1 MARPVFSSNP
11 SFGLLEQ
18 TVSTPLQSPLLPEI
32 HLPPDKPLPPTP
44 RRPSSA
50 YTALPDEPEPHYYE
64 RTRFDQYFSNETLQP
79 KVYSA
84 SAVGVRDPIPIR
96 PKLLRDVQGHG
107 ASEPIV
113 EKRRAEQSLYGD
125 TRELASPWAAKEHAE
140 YYESVLHSRSSNLP
154 SITPD
159 PFFPD
164 HGDPSST
171 LSPRITDVVD
181 HSLLPSPLRF
191 SDATYDEPTSYF
203 SSDSSSD
210 GGSCKS
216 GIRGSM
222 KSYAKKKLS
231 KRKDTLDA
239 AETTRLT
246 SPQKPKSR
254 LGSTVS
260 QQRASKQRGVED
272 MYDTLNSLSLSPGR
286 PKTPAMEFEK
296 IHIARERRSPAI
308 PLTQYQMIGAKA
320 FEDTASTK
328 SSKSSFLLSRSSK
341 ESKRRP
347 DTPTRTKKT
356 SNEYAGKYFALPED
370 TSPKRLP
377 LSKKLAAA
385 FSSGT
390 TQLESAMGLNTN
402 RVKRSRSDKKRAEL
416 KKKITIV
423 GLGDGQ
429 LAGGG
434 RWM

>member
-1 MARPVFSSNP
+1 MARPIFSSNP

-18 TVSTPLQSPLLPEI
+18 SVATPLQSPLLPEI

-50 YTALPDEPEPHYYE
+50 YTALPDEPEPHFYE
-64 RTRFDQYFSNETLQP
+64 RSIVDQYFANETLQP
-79 KVYSA
+79 KVYKA
-84 SAVGVRDPIPIR
+84 NAVGIIDPIPIR
-96 PKLLRDVQGHG
+96 PKLLRDTQGHG

-113 EKRRAEQSLYGD
+113 ERRRAEQNLYGE
-125 TRELASPWAAKEHAE
+125 TGELAQPWAAKQHAE
-140 YYESVLHSRSSNLP
+140 NYESVLHSRSSNLP
-154 SITPD
+154 SIAPD
-159 PFFPD
+159 PFFSD
-164 HGDPSST
+164 HGHPSSA

-181 HSLLPSPLRF
+181 QSLLPSPLRF
-191 SDATYDEPTSYF
+191 SDVTYNEPTSYF

-210 GGSCKS
+210 EGSYQS

-231 KRKDTLDA
+231 KRNATPEAGEKTH
-239 AETTRLT
+239 LT

-254 LGSTVS
+254 LGSTTS
-260 QQRASKQRGVED
+260 QRRASIQHGIED
-272 MYDTLNSLSLSPGR
+272 MYDTLTGLSLSPGR
-286 PKTPAMEFEK
+286 PKTPAMESEK
-296 IHIARERRSPAI
+296 NRISRERRSPAI
-308 PLTQYQMIGAKA
+308 PLTPYQMIGVKA
-320 FEDTASTK
+320 FEDSASIK

-347 DTPTRTKKT
+347 DTPTRSKK
-356 SNEYAGKYFALPED
+356 SIENAGKYFALPED
-370 TSPKRLP
+370 TSPKRRP
-377 LSKKLAAA
+377 FSKKLAAA

-390 TQLESAMGLNTN
+390 TQLESAMGLDTN
-402 RVKRSRSDKKRAEL
+402 RVKRSKSEKKRAEL

>member
-1 MARPVFSSNP
+1 MARPIFSSNP
-11 SFGLLEQ
+11 SFGFLEQ
-18 TVSTPLQSPLLPEI
+18 TVSTPLASPLLPEV

-64 RTRFDQYFSNETLQP
+64 RNAVDQYFANETLQP
-79 KVYSA
+79 KVYRA
-84 SAVGVRDPIPIR
+84 TAVGIPDPLPIR
-96 PKLLRDVQGHG
+96 PKLLRDTQGRG
-107 ASEPIV
+107 ASEPII
-113 EKRRAEQSLYGD
+113 ERRRAEQNLYGN
-125 TRELASPWAAKEHAE
+125 TGGLAHPWAAKQHAE
-140 YYESVLHSRSSNLP
+140 KYVSVLHGRSSNLP
-154 SITPD
+154 SIAPD
-159 PFFPD
+159 PFFSD
-164 HGDPSST
+164 QGQSSSA

-181 HSLLPSPLRF
+181 ESLLPSPLRF
-191 SDATYDEPTSYF
+191 SDVTYDEPTSYF

-210 GGSCKS
+210 GGSCQS

-231 KRKDTLDA
+231 KRKDTPEVTEA
-239 AETTRLT
+239 THLT

-260 QQRASKQRGVED
+260 QKRASKQHGIED
-272 MYDTLNSLSLSPGR
+272 MFDTLTSFSLSPGR
-286 PKTPAMEFEK
+286 PETPATELEK
-296 IHIARERRSPAI
+296 NRISRERRSPAI
-308 PLTQYQMIGAKA
+308 PLKPYQMMGAKA
-320 FEDTASTK
+320 FEDSASIK
-328 SSKSSFLLSRSSK
+328 SSKSSFFLSRSSK

-347 DTPTRTKKT
+347 DTPPHAKKST
-356 SNEYAGKYFALPED
+356 NENAGKYFVLPED
-370 TSPKRLP
+370 TSPKRRP

-390 TQLESAMGLNTN
+390 TQLESAMGLDTD
-402 RVKRSRSDKKRAEL
+402 RVKRSKSEKRRAEL
-416 KKKITIV
+416 KKITIV

>member
-1 MARPVFSSNP
+1 MARPIFSSNP
-11 SFGLLEQ
+11 SFGFLEQ
-18 TVSTPLQSPLLPEI
+18 SVGTPLQSPLLPEI

-50 YTALPDEPEPHYYE
+50 YTALPDEPEPHFYE
-64 RTRFDQYFSNETLQP
+64 RSIADEYFAHETLQP
-79 KVYSA
+79 TVYRA
-84 SAVGVRDPIPIR
+84 SAVGIPDPIPIR
-96 PKLLRDVQGHG
+96 PKLLRDTQGHG

-113 EKRRAEQSLYGD
+113 ERRRAEQNLYGD
-125 TRELASPWAAKEHAE
+125 TGQLAHPWAAKQHAE
-140 YYESVLHSRSSNLP
+140 NYESVLHGRSSNLP
-154 SITPD
+154 SIAPD
-159 PFFPD
+159 SFFSD
-164 HGDPSST
+164 HGHPSTT

-181 HSLLPSPLRF
+181 QSLLPSPLRF

-210 GGSCKS
+210 GGSRQS

-231 KRKDTLDA
+231 KRKDTPEA
-239 AETTRLT
+239 TETTHLS

-260 QQRASKQRGVED
+260 EGRTSKQHGTED
-272 MYDTLNSLSLSPGR
+272 MYDTLTSLSLSPGR
-286 PKTPAMEFEK
+286 PKTPAMESEK
-296 IHIARERRSPAI
+296 NRISRESRSPAI
-308 PLTQYQMIGAKA
+308 PLTPYQVIGAKA
-320 FEDTASTK
+320 FEDSASIK
-328 SSKSSFLLSRSSK
+328 SSKSSFLLSRSSR

-347 DTPTRTKKT
+347 DTPTRTKKST
-356 SNEYAGKYFALPED
+356 TENAGKYFALPED
-370 TSPKRLP
+370 TSPKRRP
-377 LSKKLAAA
+377 FSKRLAAA

-390 TQLESAMGLNTN
+390 TQLETAIGLDTN
-402 RVKRSRSDKKRAEL
+402 RVKRSKSEKKRAEL